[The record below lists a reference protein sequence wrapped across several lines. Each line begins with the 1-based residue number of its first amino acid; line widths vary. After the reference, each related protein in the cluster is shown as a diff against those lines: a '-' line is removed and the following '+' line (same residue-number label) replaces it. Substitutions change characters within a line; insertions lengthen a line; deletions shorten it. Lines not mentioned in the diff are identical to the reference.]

1 MGKIISLTLIC
12 IFMAFTAK
20 NAAVL
25 FVFLIHV
32 PFIIGAE
39 IYRYRESKKSYEQ
52 YLRERKI

>member
-20 NAAVL
+20 NGAVL
-25 FVFLIHV
+25 FIFLVHV

-39 IYRYRESKKSYEQ
+39 IYRYRQSKREFKE
-52 YLRERKI
+52 YLKQRRV